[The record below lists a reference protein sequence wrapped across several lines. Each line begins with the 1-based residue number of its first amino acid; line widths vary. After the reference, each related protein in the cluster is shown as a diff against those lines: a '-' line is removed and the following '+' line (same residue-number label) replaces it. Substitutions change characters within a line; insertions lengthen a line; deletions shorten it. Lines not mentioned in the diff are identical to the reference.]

1 MVDLWTNQNAEKQYE
16 KSLAAERKASDLRN
30 IELEKEKLEIEREL
44 ENRKR
49 IEKQNILKAELQQQ
63 IQELTEREARQNMLT
78 NEEKEIVIEQAK
90 LEREKNRQAKLEKR
104 QKQQEYQN
112 ILYRQYRAQILR
124 RAHEIERELEE
135 DLDMLER
142 VKYEADQEKNVSA
155 EKRKVAQQ
163 YAQDAI
169 KLLKQKLKEE
179 KDHQAEIDYLYREQA
194 AQWWEKR
201 EAEWERERNSR
212 KKLLQS
218 VLSERQNQLTERLEK
233 VKRNKEKILEDR
245 EEMLLDIESKKNQIA
260 KEMETQREK
269 RENLISGLNKQ
280 IEEKN
285 EQIIAEIEYDN
296 KENEIIAATAREI
309 EDLELNEEHAIMTS
323 RPPVRQAWR

>member
-1 MVDLWTNQNAEKQYE
+1 
-16 KSLAAERKASDLRN
+16 
-30 IELEKEKLEIEREL
+30 
-44 ENRKR
+44 
-49 IEKQNILKAELQQQ
+49 
-63 IQELTEREARQNMLT
+63 
-78 NEEKEIVIEQAK
+78 
-90 LEREKNRQAKLEKR
+90 
-104 QKQQEYQN
+104 
-112 ILYRQYRAQILR
+112 
-124 RAHEIERELEE
+124 
-135 DLDMLER
+135 MLER
-142 VKYEADQEKNVSA
+142 VKYEADQEKNVST

-309 EDLELNEEHAIMTS
+309 EDLELNEEKAIMTS